1 MLVLLISTLVIFLF
15 TSPFIVYEEV
25 FISFSKAFL
34 IGVLYNNDYIEDEKV
49 TEHTAQYS
57 FICIVVTYIWYTED
71 QMDTRSI
78 LVLIAKKH
86 KTWIDIV
93 KSFGC
98 NKETAE
104 DLVQEM
110 YIKIFK
116 YLEKG
121 GKNIMYKD
129 EINYYFIFKALNSV
143 FIDLKRKSKNI
154 KMVEIEN
161 LELEDADLDYDK
173 SYKKITD
180 ALSQMF
186 WYDRKVFEIIN
197 EGESIAEF
205 SRKSYIPYYSLYNT
219 YQRVKK
225 ELKNLL

>member
-1 MLVLLISTLVIFLF
+1 
-15 TSPFIVYEEV
+15 
-25 FISFSKAFL
+25 
-34 IGVLYNNDYIEDEKV
+34 
-49 TEHTAQYS
+49 
-57 FICIVVTYIWYTED
+57 
-71 QMDTRSI
+71 MDTRSI

-86 KTWIDIV
+86 STWIDIV

-121 GKNIMYKD
+121 GKNIMYED
-129 EINYYFIFKALNSV
+129 EINYYFIFKTLNSV

-161 LELEDADLDYDK
+161 LELEDVDLDYDK

-205 SRKSYIPYYSLYNT
+205 SRKSYIPYYTLYNT